1 MSSAMKIVTGY
12 TGVAH
17 ITAQQDRFINQS
29 FLGTGTCVLP
39 IGNKLNCTIDSA
51 TQITIEDG
59 GLSIQGCVAMI
70 DTGDTE
76 VLTVDPG
83 TAGMNRI
90 DYVLAQYYK
99 GSFGVESVTLVVKK
113 GFESSGTPTPPGYTA
128 GSIEGGDFVTEY
140 PIWQINIE
148 GLAIASVE
156 RVAPVSQ
163 TADNL
168 MAMINSATILANGK
182 APFYSLTSGSDVYAM
197 ISAISIGSVVVYRGS
212 NAFSQDVL
220 GTDSQVNC
228 FGIAYKSSS
237 TQMAFLAVGGGKL
250 YYATYKSDGTGSHYC
265 PLDLQANI
273 E

>member
-1 MSSAMKIVTGY
+1 MSGAMKIVTGY
-12 TGVAH
+12 TGAAH
-17 ITAQQDRFINQS
+17 VTAQQDRFINQS
-29 FLGTGTCVLP
+29 FLGAGTCVLP
-39 IGNKLNCTIDSA
+39 IGNQLNCTIDSA
-51 TQITIEDG
+51 TQITIADG
-59 GLSIQGCVAMI
+59 GLSIQGCVAII

-76 VLTVDPG
+76 VLTVDSG

-99 GSFGVESVTLVVKK
+99 GTFGFESVSLVVKK
-113 GFESSGTPTPPGYTA
+113 GFESAGTPTPPGYTT
-128 GSIEGGDFVTEY
+128 GSIEGGDLIAEY

-148 GLAIASVE
+148 GLAIASVQ

-163 TADNL
+163 TIDNL
-168 MAMINSATILANGK
+168 IAAISSVSILANGK

-197 ISAISIGSVVVYRGS
+197 LSAISTGNVVVYRGS
-212 NAFSQDVL
+212 IAFSQDVL
-220 GTDSQVNC
+220 GTTSQINC
-228 FGIAYKSSS
+228 FGIALKSSS
-237 TQMAFLAVGGGKL
+237 TQMVFLAVGGGKL